1 MQLLL
6 MVSLAVTVRGTRVV
20 RALGGALIDLMT
32 RGSGLHLIAMWMR
45 HRLIPTFHWRWQ
57 RWRLHGRGQCI
68 TAVATS
74 VVVGAACG
82 TQPSLI
88 LTDRVSLRGIM
99 DMYVTSSHVA
109 SSASCVK
116 VRWQRRRML
125 ASGRDLVAILCAANS
140 TEWIAIQI
148 LLGTANGALWRDTPG
163 GEATR

>member
-6 MVSLAVTVRGTRVV
+6 MVPLAVTVRGPGVV

-45 HRLIPTFHWRWQ
+45 HRLIPTFHWRRQW
-57 RWRLHGRGQCI
+57 WRLHGRGQCI
-68 TAVATS
+68 TAVASS

-88 LTDRVSLRGIM
+88 LTDRMSLRGIM

-109 SSASCVK
+109 SSASCGK

-125 ASGRDLVAILCAANS
+125 ASRCDLVAILCAANS